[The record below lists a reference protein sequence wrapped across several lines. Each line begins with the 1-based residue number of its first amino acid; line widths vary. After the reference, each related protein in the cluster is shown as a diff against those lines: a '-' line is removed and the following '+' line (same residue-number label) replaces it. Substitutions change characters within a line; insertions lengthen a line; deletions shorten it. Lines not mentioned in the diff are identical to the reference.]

1 MPVSRVVQF
10 ICVLDIA
17 VTGWLALPGLSQ
29 GLFALVYWLDAQL
42 GFATL
47 QPDFAPVH
55 WLMINLAGA
64 LGVLWNAARLFDA
77 SRRLHRVDAWA
88 RLWVGGLIAAY
99 IVGGGVTPV
108 LLAFVATELVGSVCF
123 WATRRDRG

>member
-29 GLFALVYWLDAQL
+29 GLFALVYWLE
-42 GFATL
+42 
-47 QPDFAPVH
+47 
-55 WLMINLAGA
+55 INLAGA